1 MQVRKEE
8 KKPDVVRK
16 RDPDASRERILAAAT
31 AEFASK
37 GFGDARVDEIARR
50 AGINKR
56 MLYHYFGNKEELFQA
71 VLEEI
76 YETICFSGQALDFD
90 SMSPR
95 DGLMALVDF
104 VWDYYLANP
113 ESITLLNTENLHRAR
128 HLKNSKRARDMH
140 PPFES
145 AIENLM
151 RRGVEGKAFH
161 PGIDPVDLYVTI
173 VSLVYYYL
181 SNSATLSVA
190 FARDLRDPG
199 QLDHWREH
207 VRAVIGRFVL
217 LD

>member
-1 MQVRKEE
+1 MSDQIE
-8 KKPDVVRK
+8 KTEAIRK
-16 RDPDASRERILAAAT
+16 RDPDASRGRILAAAT
-31 AEFASK
+31 TEFATK
-37 GFGDARVDEIARR
+37 GFGDARVDEIARS

-56 MLYHYFGNKEELFQA
+56 MLYHYFGNKDDLFQA

-76 YETICFSGQALDFD
+76 YDTICFSGQSLDFD

-113 ESITLLNTENLHRAR
+113 ESITLLNTENLHQAR
-128 HLKNSKRARDMH
+128 HLRNSERAREMH

-145 AIENLM
+145 AIEQLM
-151 RRGVEGKAFH
+151 RRGVETKVFH
-161 PGIDPVDLYVTI
+161 RGIDPVDLYVTI

-190 FARDLRDPG
+190 FGRDLRDPTE
-199 QLDHWREH
+199 LSRWREH
-207 VRAVIGRFVL
+207 VRVVVGRFVL
-217 LD
+217 TD

>member
-1 MQVRKEE
+1 MSDQIE
-8 KKPDVVRK
+8 KTGAIRK
-16 RDPDASRERILAAAT
+16 RDPDASRGRILAAAT
-31 AEFASK
+31 TEFATK
-37 GFGDARVDEIARR
+37 GFGDARVDEIARS

-56 MLYHYFGNKEELFQA
+56 MLYHYFGNKDDLFQA

-76 YETICFSGQALDFD
+76 YDTICFSGQALDFD

-113 ESITLLNTENLHRAR
+113 ESITLLNTENLHQAR
-128 HLKNSKRARDMH
+128 HLRNSERAREMH

-145 AIENLM
+145 AIEQLT
-151 RRGVEGKAFH
+151 RRGVEAKVFH

-190 FARDLRDPG
+190 FGRDLREAE
-199 QLDHWREH
+199 QLGRWREH
-207 VRAVIGRFVL
+207 VRVVVGRFVL
-217 LD
+217 MD